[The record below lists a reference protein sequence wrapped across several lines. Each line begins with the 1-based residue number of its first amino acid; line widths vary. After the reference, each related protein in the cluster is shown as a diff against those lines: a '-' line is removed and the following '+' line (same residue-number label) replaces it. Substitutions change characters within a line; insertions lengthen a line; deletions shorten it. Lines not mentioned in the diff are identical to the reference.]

1 MREKGDAVMFDELT
15 PYHHRVHIPQ
25 RADIVERISPDAN
38 EIC

>member
-1 MREKGDAVMFDELT
+1 MLDKGGAVMFDKPT
-15 PYHHRVHIPQ
+15 PYHNRVHIPQ

>member
-1 MREKGDAVMFDELT
+1 MLEKGGAVMFNEPP
-15 PYHHRVHIPQ
+15 PYHNSINIPQ